1 MIIRITIAA
10 ALMAFA
16 ASAFAASPTAIHRG
30 VTRHDPLMGY
40 SAVDPTVVVT
50 DGAYVGGDPD
60 PNIRA
65 ELRRFPGPYVSGGF

>member
-1 MIIRITIAA
+1 MIIRIIIAA

-40 SAVDPTVVVT
+40 SAADPTVVVT
-50 DGAYVGGDPD
+50 D
-60 PNIRA
+60 A

>member
-16 ASAFAASPTAIHRG
+16 SSAFAASPTAIHRG

-40 SAVDPTVVVT
+40 SAVDPTVV
-50 DGAYVGGDPD
+50 
-60 PNIRA
+60 
-65 ELRRFPGPYVSGGF
+65 